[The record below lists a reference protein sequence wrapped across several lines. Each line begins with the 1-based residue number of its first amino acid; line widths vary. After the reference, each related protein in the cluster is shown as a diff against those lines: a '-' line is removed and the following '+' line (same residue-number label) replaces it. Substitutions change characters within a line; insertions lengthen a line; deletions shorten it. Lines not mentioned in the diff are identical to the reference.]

1 MPFRLRRFAVALLG
15 LLLVQLS
22 LLGAGVA
29 CTVPAVGGPAASA
42 AHGSAAGVAHH
53 AGGHAHDGGDVAGAD
68 ALPSDDAPPSGHHD
82 GRMHCPTTMA
92 CATAAIAVAASAL
105 PDGGILARAEIVAP
119 DATAPASVVGAPEP
133 PPPRA

>member
-1 MPFRLRRFAVALLG
+1 MRRRTRCTTSSWTSCTSTAADAPARSGSSAPGRNPSSIPSSYGVMPFRLRRFAVALLG

-68 ALPSDDAPPSGHHD
+68 ALPSDDAPPSGH
-82 GRMHCPTTMA
+82 
-92 CATAAIAVAASAL
+92 
-105 PDGGILARAEIVAP
+105 
-119 DATAPASVVGAPEP
+119 
-133 PPPRA
+133 